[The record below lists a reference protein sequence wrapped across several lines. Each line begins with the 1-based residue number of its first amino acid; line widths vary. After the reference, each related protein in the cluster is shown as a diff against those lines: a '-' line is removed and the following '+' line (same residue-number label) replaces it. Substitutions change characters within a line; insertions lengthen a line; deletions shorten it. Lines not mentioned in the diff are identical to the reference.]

1 MLFIA
6 TNTGQIIQARLIT
19 ISSKDSKQISNGS
32 VLFLSHYGSHIP
44 ATFSADQRDVLFS
57 LIFPYPLVQV
67 DKKVDMS
74 LSSASTKKGGYRAC
88 MFVFGEHVHINLIM
102 NFHYAKLFVERE
114 INCQRKLLYQKK
126 HFQRKFFYLNLIMQD
141 WHRLR
146 ISGLWPT
153 CQPWSSTFPMFS
165 TSACQ
170 HLQIFSQTSWA
181 RCACSPSLVAS
192 SRTLT

>member
-1 MLFIA
+1 MVVYCFCHIMVFAFLPLSPLINLFF
-6 TNTGQIIQARLIT
+6 
-19 ISSKDSKQISNGS
+19 
-32 VLFLSHYGSHIP
+32 LF
-44 ATFSADQRDVLFS
+44 F
-57 LIFPYPLVQV
+57 LIFPYSLVQV
-67 DKKVDMS
+67 DNNVDMS
-74 LSSASTKKGGYRAC
+74 LNSASTKKGGYRAC

-114 INCQRKLLYQKK
+114 IN
-126 HFQRKFFYLNLIMQD
+126 FQRNFFYLNLIMQD

-153 CQPWSSTFPMFS
+153 CQPWSSTFSMFS